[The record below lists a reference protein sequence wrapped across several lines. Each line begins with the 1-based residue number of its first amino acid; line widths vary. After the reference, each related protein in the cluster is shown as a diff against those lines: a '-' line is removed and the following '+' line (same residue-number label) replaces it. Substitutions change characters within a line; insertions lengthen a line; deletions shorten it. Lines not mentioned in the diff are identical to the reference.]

1 MTQHATPRLH
11 LVTGNSVETL
21 LDAARD
27 DDREGTVPVSPV
39 MADLLRRAEA
49 LDARAAATAP
59 RPARVAGLLAALA
72 AMTVVLVLLGRQE
85 WQLPGRD
92 ATGITDVPQS
102 LVTFL
107 LVCAGLCL
115 WVAGRL
121 VRPTETLRSST
132 AGQLWWAL
140 VAGAALVSLAA
151 AVSLASFAGTAQR
164 PADLVV
170 RCAVPLVPALLAG
183 FLARDA
189 GRTARVRA
197 ALGTGLVTVPL
208 TALGWALLSS
218 SAWSSAGLGDVLAMT
233 GIGAAVPLAA
243 AVAFVAADRR
253 ARPAR

>member
-1 MTQHATPRLH
+1 MTQHASPRLH

-21 LDAARD
+21 PDA
-27 DDREGTVPVSPV
+27 DRADTVPVSPV

-49 LDARAAATAP
+49 LDARVAAETAP
-59 RPARVAGLLAALA
+59 RPVRSAGLLVGLAAL
-72 AMTVVLVLLGRQE
+72 TVVLVLLGRQE

-92 ATGITDVPQS
+92 AGGITDVPQS

-107 LVCAGLCL
+107 LVSAGLCL

-121 VRPTETLRSST
+121 VRPTATLRSAT

-140 VAGAALVSLAA
+140 VGGAALVTLAA
-151 AVSLASFAGTAQR
+151 DVSLASFAGTGQR
-164 PADLVV
+164 PTDLVV

-189 GRTARVRA
+189 GRAARVRA

-218 SAWSSAGLGDVLAMT
+218 SAWSTAGWGDVLAMT

-253 ARPAR
+253 GRPAR

>member
-1 MTQHATPRLH
+1 MTQDAPPRLH
-11 LVTGNSVETL
+11 LVTDNHVAALPADEQV
-21 LDAARD
+21 DAAQV
-27 DDREGTVPVSPV
+27 GPVSPV
-39 MADLLRRAEA
+39 MADLLRRAQA
-49 LDARAAATAP
+49 LDAQAAATAP
-59 RPARVAGLLAALA
+59 RPARAAGLLLALA
-72 AMTVVLVLLGRQE
+72 GLTAVLVLLGRQP

-92 ATGITDVPQS
+92 GGGVTDVPQS

-107 LVCAGLCL
+107 LLCTGLCV

-121 VRPTETLRSST
+121 VRPAQTLRSAT

-140 VAGAALVSLAA
+140 VTGAALVSLAA

-208 TALGWALLSS
+208 TALGWSLLSS
-218 SAWSSAGLGDVLAMT
+218 SGWSTAGVADVAAMT
-233 GIGAAVPLAA
+233 GIAAVAPLAL
-243 AVAFVAADRR
+243 AVAFVAADHRGR
-253 ARPAR
+253 AAR